1 MNVYTISRGSACIN
15 MYAESQQQAST
26 WCSQLRLSLCQICY
40 PILNLADIE
49 RADCMEKIRK
59 NHLFKHKIKY
69 LMNMASKHLH
79 DATEK
84 CLENTEVEQMKC
96 FAAHFGNGVYDDM
109 MKIRNGLS
117 EYLQKVGCPNA
128 PVIARLE
135 TICVLLQFE
144 VDCYDKVCDYML
156 RFTGN
161 HMKELYGHFRVSG
174 ILGEWETLVNEYAR
188 RVPSDITINLN
199 KCRFVGEALRSMHNH
214 AFESNLIPDSI
225 KQAEEDALEE
235 SV

>member
-40 PILNLADIE
+40 PILNLADVE

-59 NHLFKHKIKY
+59 NHLFRHKIKY

-84 CLENTEVEQMKC
+84 CLENTEVKQMRN

-109 MKIRNGLS
+109 MKIRNGLQNTCRK
-117 EYLQKVGCPNA
+117 LD
-128 PVIARLE
+128 
-135 TICVLLQFE
+135 VL
-144 VDCYDKVCDYML
+144 
-156 RFTGN
+156 
-161 HMKELYGHFRVSG
+161 
-174 ILGEWETLVNEYAR
+174 TL
-188 RVPSDITINLN
+188 L
-199 KCRFVGEALRSMHNH
+199 
-214 AFESNLIPDSI
+214 
-225 KQAEEDALEE
+225 
-235 SV
+235 